1 MRLKPRRLLQLPCD
15 CALLIF
21 PASSQAEAL
30 FSHHDGRCAA
40 ADARAVPRAAGAAS
54 SWRVMDAAALA
65 PTRDKIVTQACSAP
79 LLSQHDIAQN
89 KNVSPQTGPLRISY
103 HVHLSPFSRGSKR
116 SLSSYRCKLRIT
128 CYPLFLHLHT
138 ANQPISAEP
147 FLFPRVK
154 NQRATRFRFKWGKRE
169 GMGREAPHARK
180 KLC

>member
-1 MRLKPRRLLQLPCD
+1 
-15 CALLIF
+15 
-21 PASSQAEAL
+21 
-30 FSHHDGRCAA
+30 
-40 ADARAVPRAAGAAS
+40 
-54 SWRVMDAAALA
+54 MDAAALA
-65 PTRDKIVTQACSAP
+65 PTPDKIVTQACSAP

-128 CYPLFLHLHT
+128 RYLLFLYLHT

-147 FLFPRVK
+147 FLFARVK